1 MAPLLLPRAGAAYD
15 PESSP
20 SRARARADNE
30 EPPRG
35 RRVGSCTRLVTSVI
49 VTNLLV
55 PKF

>member
-15 PESSP
+15 PEPLP
-20 SRARARADNE
+20 SRAHARADGE

-35 RRVGSCTRLVTSVI
+35 RPVGSCTRLVTSVI
-49 VTNLLV
+49 IMNILV